1 MLKQAQAGNPVAP
14 ASASRAASYAVRI
27 ADATGRGRWVDYCFE
42 LYAAQARPLPSDVVD
57 QLYVVLRKISGVAI
71 SGFRAYLEKL
81 RSVAPGF
88 SPTDRFVLQRIEG
101 LERLILR

>member
-1 MLKQAQAGNPVAP
+1 M
-14 ASASRAASYAVRI
+14 
-27 ADATGRGRWVDYCFE
+27 
-42 LYAAQARPLPSDVVD
+42 VD

-81 RSVAPGF
+81 KAGASTF
-88 SPTDRFVLQRIEG
+88 SPTERFVMQRLEG